1 MYERQAVIQP
11 LRLAPGRRILVIS
24 DIHGNLAYF
33 DALLKKA
40 AFGPGDEL
48 IIDGDFLEKGPDS
61 LGVLRRIMELSKA
74 GNVHC
79 VCGNCDNWYDIFR
92 PDWSPEADERVM
104 DYVMWRQSGL
114 LWDMLNASGVDL
126 FELESISDCKGTLL
140 RRFPQEW
147 DFLSKLPDA
156 IETESF
162 LFAHAGADPDKP
174 LREHTAGDF
183 CRIDSLLTTG
193 RRFRKWLV
201 VGHWPV
207 MLYRENIVCANP
219 IIDREK
225 RIVSIDGGCVLKD
238 DGQLNA
244 LIIPDRDS
252 TDFDFVAYDPFPV
265 RTVTRDQAGSERS
278 YYIRWGDNQVR
289 VLRRGEEFSR
299 CRHVRTG
306 YEMDILTKYLYS
318 DGEYSDCN
326 DSTDYVLPLKAGDR
340 VSLIESTS
348 LGYLVK
354 HRGVTGWYFG
364 DLA

>member
-193 RRFRKWLV
+193 RR
-201 VGHWPV
+201 
-207 MLYRENIVCANP
+207 
-219 IIDREK
+219 
-225 RIVSIDGGCVLKD
+225 CVLKD

-244 LIIPDRDS
+244 LIIPHKDS
-252 TDFDFVAYDPFPV
+252 EDFSFLAYDPFPV